1 MKKNVCKLFAVVL
14 ALAMV
19 LALAACGGNGNASS
33 PAPAPES
40 SAPSLEETPAAESS
54 EPAEESGSEQSGLI
68 GILLPTVEA
77 EYFVGVAN
85 TIEEGLSAQGY
96 EFTTTS
102 YDWSAD
108 KEIQAV
114 ENFVIQGVDAIV
126 VVTFDAAADAAFADA
141 IKAGVKVVVAG
152 CETEHYSYNVISEN
166 TLIGEC
172 IANMAVDWINETL
185 EGKAQIAIL
194 SSEGSVS
201 GADRTA
207 GMQSVFAE
215 ALPDS
220 EIVLVQDPGS
230 EAGDGNEFAENLLLR
245 YPDVNVVCSISDD
258 RALEVFESFKAA
270 NHVGDDVA
278 IFGCDCNGQ
287 ALNYIKDGTA
297 YRGSADTGNYGQ
309 EIVEILPGLLA
320 GDASIGTQTVCTGV
334 GVTIE
339 NVDDY
344 LG

>member
-1 MKKNVCKLFAVVL
+1 MSKLNKCFAILL
-14 ALAMV
+14 ALCMV
-19 LALAACGGNGNASS
+19 LSLAACGGTS
-33 PAPAPES
+33 PS
-40 SAPSLEETPAAESS
+40 SAGQSATSEAAS
-54 EPAEESGSEQSGLI
+54 AGGNV

-85 TIEEGLSAQGY
+85 TIEEGLKAQGF

-114 ENFVIQGVDAIV
+114 ENFVVQGVDAIV
-126 VVTFDAAADAAFADA
+126 VITFDAAADSAFKAAMD
-141 IKAGVKVVVAG
+141 AGVKVVVAG
-152 CETEHYSYNVISEN
+152 CEPENYSYNVISEN

-172 IANMAVDWINETL
+172 VANMAVDWVNANMD
-185 EGKAQIAIL
+185 GKAQIAIL
-194 SSEGSVS
+194 SSEGSPS

-207 GMQSVFAE
+207 GMEKVFAE
-215 ALPDS
+215 KLPDS

-287 ALNYIKDGTA
+287 ALNYIKEGTS
-297 YRGSADTGNYGQ
+297 YRGSADTGDYGA
-309 EIVEILPGLLA
+309 EIVKILPQLIS
-320 GDASIGTQTVCTGV
+320 GDTSIGTQTVCTGV
-334 GVTIE
+334 GVTID
-339 NVDDY
+339 NVSDY
-344 LG
+344 LK

>member
-1 MKKNVCKLFAVVL
+1 MKTVNKCLALLL

-19 LALAACGGNGNASS
+19 FAFAACGSESSTPASEAASGAEAAARNAAPAEDTASS
-33 PAPAPES
+33 GGAK
-40 SAPSLEETPAAESS
+40 
-54 EPAEESGSEQSGLI
+54 I

-85 TIEEGLSAQGY
+85 TIEDGLKAQGY

-114 ENFVIQGVDAIV
+114 ENFVVQGVDAII
-126 VVTFDAAADAAFADA
+126 VVTFDAAADSAFKDA
-141 IKAGVKVVVAG
+141 MDAGVKVVVAG
-152 CETEHYSYNVISEN
+152 CEPQNYSYNVISEN

-172 IANMAVDWINETL
+172 VAGMAIDWINATL
-185 EGKAQIAIL
+185 DGSAQVAIVA
-194 SSEGSVS
+194 SEGSPS

-207 GMQSVFAE
+207 GMQAAFAE
-215 ALPDS
+215 KLPGA
-220 EIVLVQDPGS
+220 EIVLIQDPGS
-230 EAGDGNEFAENLLLR
+230 EAGAGNDFAENLLLR
-245 YPDVNVVCSISDD
+245 FPDVNVVCSVSDD

-287 ALNYIKDGTA
+287 ALDYIKQGTS
-297 YRGSADTGNYGQ
+297 YRGSADTGDYGA
-309 EIVEILPGLLA
+309 EIVKILPQLIN
-320 GDASIGTQTVCTGV
+320 GDSSIGTQTVCTGV
-334 GVTIE
+334 GVTID

-344 LG
+344 LK

>member
-1 MKKNVCKLFAVVL
+1 MKNLNKCLAVLL

-19 LALAACGGNGNASS
+19 FALAACGSQAAAPAASS
-33 PAPAPES
+33 ASSAEAPASE
-40 SAPSLEETPAAESS
+40 AA
-54 EPAEESGSEQSGLI
+54 PAEDTASAGGAKV

-85 TIEEGLSAQGY
+85 TIEEGLKAQGY

-114 ENFVIQGVDAIV
+114 ENFVVQGVDAII
-126 VVTFDAAADAAFADA
+126 VVTFDAAADSAFKDA
-141 IKAGVKVVVAG
+141 MDAGVKVVVAG
-152 CETEHYSYNVISEN
+152 CEPQNYSYNVISEN

-172 IANMAVDWINETL
+172 VAGMAIDWINATL
-185 EGKAQIAIL
+185 DGTAQVAIVA
-194 SSEGSVS
+194 SEGSPS

-207 GMQSVFAE
+207 GMQAAFE
-215 ALPDS
+215 EKLPGA

-230 EAGDGNEFAENLLLR
+230 EAGSGNDFAENLLLR
-245 YPDVNVVCSISDD
+245 YPDVNVVCSVSDD

-270 NHVGDDVA
+270 NHVGDNVA

-287 ALNYIKDGTA
+287 ALDYIKQGTS
-297 YRGSADTGNYGQ
+297 YRGSADTGDYGA
-309 EIVEILPGLLA
+309 EIVKILPQLIA
-320 GDASIGTQTVCTGV
+320 GDTSIGTQTVCTGV
-334 GVTIE
+334 GVTID

-344 LG
+344 LK

>member
-1 MKKNVCKLFAVVL
+1 MKTLNKCLALLL

-19 LALAACGGNGNASS
+19 FALAACGSQSAASS
-33 PAPAPES
+33 AAPEAAASAEAPAS
-40 SAPSLEETPAAESS
+40 DADAA
-54 EPAEESGSEQSGLI
+54 PAEDTASAGGAKV

-85 TIEEGLSAQGY
+85 TIEDGLKAQGY

-114 ENFVIQGVDAIV
+114 ENFVVQGVDAII
-126 VVTFDAAADAAFADA
+126 VVTFDAAADSAFKDA
-141 IKAGVKVVVAG
+141 MDAGVKVVVAG
-152 CETEHYSYNVISEN
+152 CETQNYSYNVISEN

-172 IANMAVDWINETL
+172 VAGMAIDWINATL
-185 EGKAQIAIL
+185 DGKAQIAIVA
-194 SSEGSVS
+194 SEGSPS

-207 GMQSVFAE
+207 GMQSAFAE
-215 ALPDS
+215 KLPDA
-220 EIVLVQDPGS
+220 EIVLVPDPGS
-230 EAGDGNEFAENLLLR
+230 EAGAGNDFAENLLLR
-245 YPDVNVVCSISDD
+245 FPDVNVVCSVSDD

-287 ALNYIKDGTA
+287 ALNYIKDGTS
-297 YRGSADTGNYGQ
+297 YRGSADTGDYGA
-309 EIVEILPGLLA
+309 EIVKILPQLIA
-320 GDASIGTQTVCTGV
+320 GDSSIGTQTVCTGV
-334 GVTIE
+334 GVTID
-339 NVDDY
+339 NVGDY
-344 LG
+344 LK

>member
-1 MKKNVCKLFAVVL
+1 MKKLNKWFALLL
-14 ALAMV
+14 ALCMT
-19 LALAACGGNGNASS
+19 LSLAACGGSSAAASASASTAASS
-33 PAPAPES
+33 DAAAPTDTA
-40 SAPSLEETPAAESS
+40 
-54 EPAEESGSEQSGLI
+54 SGSGQV

-85 TIEEGLSAQGY
+85 TIEEGLEAQGF
-96 EFTTTS
+96 EFITTS

-114 ENFVIQGVDAIV
+114 ENFVVQGVDAIV
-126 VVTFDAAADAAFADA
+126 VITFDAAADSAFKAAMD
-141 IKAGVKVVVAG
+141 AGVKVVVAG
-152 CETEHYSYNVISEN
+152 CEPENYSYNVISEN

-172 IANMAVDWINETL
+172 VANMAIDWINANMD
-185 EGKAQIAIL
+185 GKAQISIL
-194 SSEGSVS
+194 SSEGSPS

-207 GMQSVFAE
+207 GMQKAFAE
-215 ALPDS
+215 KLPDS

-230 EAGDGNEFAENLLLR
+230 KAGDGNEFAENLLLR

-287 ALNYIKDGTA
+287 ALNYIKEGTS
-297 YRGSADTGNYGQ
+297 YRGSADTGDYGA
-309 EIVEILPGLLA
+309 EIVKILPQLIA
-320 GDASIGTQTVCTGV
+320 GDTSIGNQTVCTGV
-334 GVTIE
+334 GVTID

-344 LG
+344 LK

>member
-1 MKKNVCKLFAVVL
+1 MKNLNKCLAILL

-19 LALAACGGNGNASS
+19 LALAACGSQSA
-33 PAPAPES
+33 S
-40 SAPSLEETPAAESS
+40 SAPAEAASSAEAAPAGDNASAGGAS
-54 EPAEESGSEQSGLI
+54 V

-85 TIEEGLSAQGY
+85 TIEEGLKAQGY
-96 EFTTTS
+96 QFTTTS

-114 ENFVIQGVDAIV
+114 ENFVVQGVDAII
-126 VVTFDAAADAAFADA
+126 VVTFDAAADSAFKDA
-141 IKAGVKVVVAG
+141 MDAGVKVVVAG
-152 CETEHYSYNVISEN
+152 CEPQNYSYNVISEN

-172 IANMAVDWINETL
+172 VAGMAVDWINANKD
-185 EGKAQIAIL
+185 GKAQIAIVA
-194 SSEGSVS
+194 SEGSPS

-207 GMQSVFAE
+207 GMQKVFE
-215 ALPDS
+215 EKLPDS

-230 EAGDGNEFAENLLLR
+230 EAGAGNDFAENLLLR
-245 YPDVNVVCSISDD
+245 FPDVNVVCSVSDD

-287 ALNYIKDGTA
+287 ALDYIKQGTS
-297 YRGSADTGNYGQ
+297 YRGSADTGDYGA
-309 EIVEILPGLLA
+309 EIVKILPQLIA
-320 GDASIGTQTVCTGV
+320 GDTSIGTQTVCTGV
-334 GVTIE
+334 GVTID

-344 LG
+344 LK

>member
-1 MKKNVCKLFAVVL
+1 MKKWNKCFALLL
-14 ALAMV
+14 ALCMI
-19 LALAACGGNGNASS
+19 LSLAACGSASTSASASAPAEASS
-33 PAPAPES
+33 AAPADT
-40 SAPSLEETPAAESS
+40 A
-54 EPAEESGSEQSGLI
+54 SGSGQV

-85 TIEEGLSAQGY
+85 TIEDGLKAQGF
-96 EFTTTS
+96 EFITTS

-114 ENFVIQGVDAIV
+114 ENFVVQGVDAIV
-126 VVTFDAAADAAFADA
+126 VVTFDAAADSAFKDA
-141 IKAGVKVVVAG
+141 MDAGVKVVVAG
-152 CETEHYSYNVISEN
+152 CELENYSYNVISEN

-172 IANMAVDWINETL
+172 VAGMAIDWINANMD
-185 EGKAQIAIL
+185 GKAQIAIL
-194 SSEGSVS
+194 ASEGSPS

-207 GMQSVFAE
+207 GMQKAFAE
-215 ALPDS
+215 KLPDS

-245 YPDVNVVCSISDD
+245 YPDVNVVCSVSDD

-287 ALNYIKDGTA
+287 ALNYIKEGTS
-297 YRGSADTGNYGQ
+297 YRGSADTGDYGS
-309 EIVEILPGLLA
+309 EIVKILPQLID
-320 GDASIGTQTVCTGV
+320 GDTSIGTQTVCTGV
-334 GVTIE
+334 GVTID

-344 LG
+344 LK